1 MDLQASIALSLLPGI
16 SRIRAAAVFKDLRES
31 SGNRAIALEEVI
43 EACAPGAHAETVAS
57 AARRDAAGLVD
68 AALSAGIQPLRWD
81 DERYPPLL
89 RTIPDPP
96 PVLWVRGDAAVLTR
110 PAVAIVGSRAATPY
124 ALEVAARLGSE
135 LADRRILVVSGL
147 ARGADGA
154 AHRGCLA
161 AGGATVGVLG
171 CGPDII
177 YPPEHRELASRLCR
191 DGALVSELGPGAP
204 PLPEHFPLRNRL
216 ISGISLAVV
225 VVEANEK
232 SGSLITARYAL
243 EHGRDV
249 MAVPGSVLGGRNRG
263 SHALLKDGAKVVESA
278 DDILEELGWPA
289 LRGGNGSLQG
299 PALSEAVSGRGRVE
313 GPALREAKEI
323 SPHPLRTDPL
333 LANLAAG
340 ETYDLDEMSA
350 ALGLAGS
357 KLLPRL
363 TGWEMRGQIVKLA
376 GGRYMLADRK

>member
-1 MDLQASIALSLLPGI
+1 MDLQSTVALSILPGI
-16 SRIRAAAVFKDLRES
+16 SRIRAAAIFKDLRES
-31 SGNRAIALEEVI
+31 SGRRGLALEEVI
-43 EACAPGAHAETVAS
+43 EACAPGA
-57 AARRDAAGLVD
+57 DAASVAAAGRAEA
-68 AALSAGIQPLRWD
+68 AALLAAAVTAGIVAVRWD
-81 DERYPPLL
+81 DDHYPPLL

-96 PVLWVRGDAAVLTR
+96 PVLWVRGRADVLTR

-124 ALEVAARLGSE
+124 ALEVAGRLAAE
-135 LADRRILVVSGL
+135 LADRGLLVVSGL

-161 AGGATVGVLG
+161 AGGVTVGVLG

-177 YPPEHRELASRLCR
+177 YPPEHRELAAGLCR
-191 DGALVSELGPGAP
+191 DGAVVSELGPGAP

-289 LRGGNGSLQG
+289 LRSGPGGT
-299 PALSEAVSGRGRVE
+299 P
-313 GPALREAKEI
+313 EI
-323 SPHPLRTDPL
+323 SSKSLKTDPL
-333 LANLAAG
+333 LANLTPG
-340 ETYDLDEMSA
+340 ETYDLVEMSA
-350 ALGLAGS
+350 TLGLAGS

-363 TGWEMRGQIVKLA
+363 TEWEMRGQLVRVA
-376 GGRYMLADRK
+376 GGRYIVAGRK